1 MFLSYLDALVPV
13 LDAGWKRTIF
23 LVVLSLALSYLNYRG
38 LHIVGRTAVVMTAFI
53 ILPFIVMIVLSV
65 PHIKPGNWGV
75 IDLKT
80 VQWGNFLNVMFWSVP
95 ACICPQ
101 LCLELPLCSS
111 KAFQLG

>member
-1 MFLSYLDALVPV
+1 MQEGFWSWVSGVTDNSLYPVMFLSYLDALVPV

-38 LHIVGRTAVVMTAFI
+38 LAIVGRTAVVMTAFI

-80 VQWGNFLNVMFWSVP
+80 VQWGNFLNVMFW
-95 ACICPQ
+95 
-101 LCLELPLCSS
+101 
-111 KAFQLG
+111 